1 VSREAGGCRGDR
13 GIDRKRHGHPTD
25 TGMATRPMRTA
36 SGPLN
41 LYSETTSNGL
51 RKEVDTMKTQLAPNT
66 LLMYVVWVLAAMA
79 VLLAADWTL
88 ADAAHAGRTYW

>member
-1 VSREAGGCRGDR
+1 
-13 GIDRKRHGHPTD
+13 
-25 TGMATRPMRTA
+25 
-36 SGPLN
+36 
-41 LYSETTSNGL
+41 
-51 RKEVDTMKTQLAPNT
+51 MKTQLAPNT